1 MILADPTQY
10 IEIDKKAPPAD
21 VSIHVRFLYDEQV
34 FRFIY
39 KFNGAPYRNN
49 SIKPYEGA
57 NSLSPFVTLEDR

>member
-1 MILADPTQY
+1 MILVDQTQY
-10 IEIDKKAPPAD
+10 IGIDKKVPAAD

-49 SIKPYEGA
+49 PIKPYEGA
-57 NSLSPFVTLEDR
+57 NSLSPFVTLKDR